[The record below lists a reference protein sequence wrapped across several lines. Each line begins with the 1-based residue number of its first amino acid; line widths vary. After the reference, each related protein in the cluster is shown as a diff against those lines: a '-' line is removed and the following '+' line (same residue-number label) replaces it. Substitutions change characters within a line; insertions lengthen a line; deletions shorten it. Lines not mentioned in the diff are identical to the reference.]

1 MAEPDHAEAEVS
13 TAAPP
18 STACLYT
25 LAAVALQLFTH
36 TFLLQMLDYN
46 DGDAGAEQAQADE
59 DAAALQQAAEAAAE
73 AVEAEEAS
81 TASAAADGAAGDAPA
96 HAGAAQAAA
105 EVSTGWPAQPRS
117 PAQP

>member
-46 DGDAGAEQAQADE
+46 DGDAGAEQAQDDE

-73 AVEAEEAS
+73 SVKAEEDADG
-81 TASAAADGAAGDAPA
+81 AEDGAAGDAPA